1 MTRTVCAEEEKQKVK
16 RLTIRTK
23 ITLWFSVAF
32 IIIIALTCVL
42 VLGVSNQVLQKSIRD
57 SLIEMVE
64 DSTNDIDYYDNID
77 DVDTSGDLRY
87 YIRYNEGYLEIDNSF
102 LIATNQVYTS
112 LYLQDGSMLYGENPV
127 ARYTKDIG
135 FSDSEIQRI
144 TVNGTI
150 YFIYDR
156 KLSEPGLEGLWLR
169 GVVSE
174 KQGEV
179 QMNSISRT
187 TLIILPSLVLLAIV
201 GGYIVAGRMLRPVR
215 KITDSAAHISEGG
228 DLKKRIEIGEGKDE
242 LLLLAD
248 SFNKMFDRL
257 DASFQTEKQ
266 FTSDASHELRTPV
279 AVILAQCELS
289 LDTPQSNEEY
299 RNALSVIQRQGKKM
313 SKLINDMLVF
323 TRLELKSEQYV
334 KTQLDL
340 GQLTEDVCT
349 DMSLIKEN
357 NITLKYRTIKP
368 LMYYGNKELLTRLLT
383 NLISNAYRY
392 GKNNGNI
399 YVTLT
404 EKENE
409 TELSVKDDGIG
420 IAEKDIKKIFD
431 RFYQADNSRSNT
443 GTGLGLS
450 MVKEIA
456 KMHDG
461 EVSVESEPGKGSTFT
476 LHLPH
481 RKSRE

>member
-1 MTRTVCAEEEKQKVK
+1 MRRGGKTKGEKIDYPYKNYALVFRCFYNNYRTD
-16 RLTIRTK
+16 LRT
-23 ITLWFSVAF
+23 
-32 IIIIALTCVL
+32 C
-42 VLGVSNQVLQKSIRD
+42 LGVSNQVLQKSIRD

-77 DVDTSGDLRY
+77 DVDTSGDVRY

-242 LLLLAD
+242 LHLLAD

-257 DASFQTEKQ
+257 DASFQTENNSPQ
-266 FTSDASHELRTPV
+266 TLRMNCVHPSPSFLPNASFPWTRPKAT
-279 AVILAQCELS
+279 
-289 LDTPQSNEEY
+289 
-299 RNALSVIQRQGKKM
+299 RNTE
-313 SKLINDMLVF
+313 
-323 TRLELKSEQYV
+323 TRFL
-334 KTQLDL
+334 
-340 GQLTEDVCT
+340 
-349 DMSLIKEN
+349 
-357 NITLKYRTIKP
+357 
-368 LMYYGNKELLTRLLT
+368 
-383 NLISNAYRY
+383 
-392 GKNNGNI
+392 
-399 YVTLT
+399 
-404 EKENE
+404 
-409 TELSVKDDGIG
+409 
-420 IAEKDIKKIFD
+420 
-431 RFYQADNSRSNT
+431 
-443 GTGLGLS
+443 
-450 MVKEIA
+450 
-456 KMHDG
+456 
-461 EVSVESEPGKGSTFT
+461 
-476 LHLPH
+476 
-481 RKSRE
+481 